1 VPVSIGADN
10 YPAIPEDTPEHH
22 IFERQQMLSTL
33 SSYIFNALPMVS
45 YIIMLSFSL
54 NFILYIS
61 GRVSLTFAGIYLV
74 GAYVTASLGTY
85 FIGSNF
91 SIPPFLAVLL
101 VVSLLGAAISI
112 TVYVTFERFLKTD
125 VHRMIAT
132 SSLLLV
138 FSGIIKLKW
147 GTTPVT
153 YSAPFLKMGISQVLG
168 NIVPNYY
175 FFMFGFSLVLMVAL
189 AFFLYRTSWGLR
201 FRATSL
207 DGDRTMAQ
215 ACGVNQNIVT
225 AITFA
230 ISGMLAAMAGGLYAP
245 IAGASYGIEGN
256 ALLLAAL
263 TIIVGGVGS
272 IGGAVLTAF
281 IIGIARVITAV
292 EMPLFELA
300 IPFIIA
306 SVTLVIWPFG
316 IWGKEFKH

>member
-1 VPVSIGADN
+1 
-10 YPAIPEDTPEHH
+10 
-22 IFERQQMLSTL
+22 MLSTSL
-33 SSYIFNALPMVS
+33 SYIFNALPMVS
-45 YIIMLSFSL
+45 YIIILSFSL
-54 NFILYIS
+54 NFILYIA

-74 GAYVTASLGTY
+74 GAYVTVSLGAFLLGNT
-85 FIGSNF
+85 F
-91 SIPPFLAVLL
+91 SLLVFLAILI

-112 TVYVTFERFLKTD
+112 AVYFTFERYLKTD

-153 YSAPFLKMGISQVLG
+153 YSAPFLKMGTSQVLG

-175 FFMFGFSLVLMVAL
+175 FFMFGFAL
-189 AFFLYRTSWGLR
+189 ALMLALAHFLYRTSWGLR
-201 FRATSL
+201 FRASSL

-215 ACGVNQNIVT
+215 ACGVNQHVVT
-225 AITFA
+225 IITFA
-230 ISGMLAAMAGGLYAP
+230 ISGMLASLAGGLYAP

-263 TIIVGGVGS
+263 TIIIGGVGS
-272 IGGAVLTAF
+272 IGGAVLTAL
-281 IIGIARVITAV
+281 IIGISRVITAI
-292 EMPLFELA
+292 EMPLLELA

-306 SVTLVIWPFG
+306 SATLMIRPYG

>member
-1 VPVSIGADN
+1 MAQTIINVVPEG
-10 YPAIPEDTPEHH
+10 TPPVGH
-22 IFERQQMLSTL
+22 IFESQQMLSTFL
-33 SSYIFNALPMVS
+33 SYIFNALPMVS

-74 GAYVTASLGTY
+74 GAYVTVSVGTY
-85 FIGSNF
+85 FLGQNF
-91 SIPPFLAVLL
+91 SLLSFIAILLAVG
-101 VVSLLGAAISI
+101 LLGAAISI
-112 TVYVTFERFLKTD
+112 VVYATFERFLKTD

-132 SSLLLV
+132 SSLLMV
-138 FSGIIKLKW
+138 FSGIIKIQW

-153 YSAPFLKMGISQVLG
+153 YSAPFLKMGISEVLG

-175 FFMFGFSLVLMVAL
+175 FFMFGFSLILMLAL
-189 AFFLYRTSWGLR
+189 AYFLFRTAWGLR

-215 ACGVNQNIVT
+215 VCGVNQNIVT

-230 ISGMLAAMAGGLYAP
+230 ISGMLAAIAGGLYAP

-306 SVTLVIWPFG
+306 SAVLVVRPYG